1 MTILVFLLV
10 LSLLVFVHEFGH
22 FIVAKANGI
31 KVEEFGFGYPPRLLT
46 IARHGET
53 EYTLNAIPFGG
64 FVRMLGEE
72 DPSHPRSFAAQ
83 SKLVRAGVLLTG
95 PVMNVLLAFLLLV
108 GVGLIGL
115 DIPIGSVTI
124 LEVAPGSPAAEAGLR
139 EGDIILSMDGLKIR
153 NIYELRR
160 YTSERL
166 GQEVALSIKR
176 GETTLSVHLTPRPE
190 PPAGEGP
197 MGVLIQTDDI
207 VGTEKLRYS
216 LGQAIAAGA
225 KTTAAIFAA
234 IFSGIAQMIQGTLT
248 PDIRGPVGIAA
259 ATGEIA
265 KYGLVPLMQFTAY
278 LSVQLAIL
286 NLIPFP
292 GLDGGRLAFIALE
305 ALRGGK
311 RVTPEREGL
320 IHLIGLV
327 ILISLMLMIS
337 YNDVVRVLS
346 GEPVLP
352 P

>member
-1 MTILVFLLV
+1 MTVLIFLLV

-176 GETTLSVHLTPRPE
+176 GETTLSVHLTPRLE
-190 PPAGEGP
+190 PPPDEGP
-197 MGVLIQTDDI
+197 MGVLIQTVDI

-216 LGQAIAAGA
+216 LGEAITAGA
-225 KTTAAIFAA
+225 ETTGAIFVA
-234 IFSGIAQMIQGTLT
+234 IFSGIAQMIQGTLA

-259 ATGEIA
+259 ATGEVV

-278 LSVQLAIL
+278 LSVQLAIF